1 VAQAF
6 AQERQ
11 ARILAE
17 LRQRGRVEVAA
28 LAVLLDV
35 SEDTVRRDLR
45 ALSEAGH
52 LHKTHGGAVLLD
64 TARMGWTTR
73 ADVAAA
79 AKKAIAE
86 AAVAVV
92 RPGDVLMLDG
102 GSTVL
107 AFATALEVR
116 PVTVVTN
123 SLDIARVFD
132 ADPDVDLTLTGGQWD
147 RDSRILTGSA
157 AVRSLGRHRADW
169 AVLGACA
176 LDPDVG
182 ATSVNPADADVK
194 TAMAEASRRTAVLAD
209 VTKHGH
215 VEPHLVLT
223 PDRIDLVV
231 TDDAEASARWRERN
245 VDVLTAPGP
254 QSANAAR

>member
-1 VAQAF
+1 MVQAF

-11 ARILAE
+11 ARILTE
-17 LRQRGRVEVAA
+17 LRQHGRVEVVA

-45 ALSEAGH
+45 ALSAAGH

-64 TARMGWTTR
+64 TARMGWATR

-79 AKKAIAE
+79 AKQAIAE
-86 AAVAVV
+86 AAAAVV

-107 AFATALEVR
+107 AFATALEAR
-116 PVTVVTN
+116 PLTVVTN

-132 ADPDVDLTLTGGQWD
+132 ADPEVDLALTGGQWD
-147 RDSRILTGSA
+147 RDSRIFTGSA
-157 AVRSLGRHRADW
+157 AVGSLGRYRADW

-176 LDPDVG
+176 LDPVVG
-182 ATSVNPADADVK
+182 ATSVSAPDADVK
-194 TAMAEASRRTAVLAD
+194 TAMAGASRRTAVLAD
-209 VTKHGH
+209 VTKHGR
-215 VEPHLVLT
+215 VEPHLVLP

-231 TDDAEASARWRERN
+231 TDDAEASAQWSERH
-245 VDVLTAPGP
+245 VEVLTAVGP
-254 QSANAAR
+254 HPANAAR